1 MRGRIVKSTGS
12 WMWVR
17 SEDGTTVRCRLP
29 GKLRLE
35 GLEQTNP
42 VAVGDVVDIGV
53 QEDGTGLI
61 RTIHERINM
70 VVRQATHGRRG
81 FQILAANLDLAIC
94 VVSVRKPA
102 YKTGF
107 IDRFLVTC
115 DANRV
120 LPLVYVN
127 KTDLADEADQ
137 TRLAE
142 LRYLYAG
149 LGYEWMW
156 GSAMS
161 VDDVD
166 ALRDRIGDGTVMF
179 MGPSGTGKSSLL
191 NALAPQHNQSVQDV
205 SGWSNKGQHTTTF
218 AEMLDLP
225 DRGHVI
231 DSPGVRE
238 FGLVDI
244 DGPGLSNY
252 FPEFKTLRERCRYYD
267 CTHVHEPGCAVLKAL
282 DEGDVDEGRYGS
294 YRNILDSLPD

>member
-1 MRGRIVKSTGS
+1 
-12 WMWVR
+12 MWVR
-17 SEDGTTVRCRLP
+17 LEGGDTMRCRLP

-42 VAVGDVVDIGV
+42 VAVGDVVDVDPGD
-53 QEDGTGLI
+53 DGTGVI

-120 LPLVYVN
+120 HPLVFVN
-127 KTDLADEADQ
+127 KTDLADEDDRA
-137 TRLAE
+137 RLAE
-142 LRYLYAG
+142 LKTLYAG

-161 VDDVD
+161 ADDVH
-166 ALRDRIGDGTVMF
+166 ALRTRIGDGTVMF

-225 DRGHVI
+225 DNGHVI

-244 DGPGLSNY
+244 DAPGLSNY
-252 FPEFKTLRERCRYYD
+252 FPEFKTLREQCRYYD
-267 CTHVHEPGCAVLKAL
+267 CTHVHEPGCAVLNAL
-282 DEGDVDEGRYGS
+282 DEGLVDEGRYGS
-294 YRNILDSLPD
+294 YRNILDSLPG

>member
-1 MRGRIVKSTGS
+1 MRGRIIKSTGS

-17 SEDGTTVRCRLP
+17 TDAAETIRCRLP

-42 VAVGDVVDIGV
+42 VAVGDVVDIGLA
-53 QEDGTGLI
+53 EDGTGVI
-61 RTIHERINM
+61 RTIHDRINM

-81 FQILAANLDLAIC
+81 SQILAANLDLAIC

-115 DANRV
+115 DANLV
-120 LPLVYVN
+120 HPLVFVN
-127 KTDLADEADQ
+127 KCDLADEDD
-137 TRLAE
+137 TAE
-142 LRYLYAG
+142 LERHRALYAS
-149 LGYEWMW
+149 LGYEWMS
-156 GSAMS
+156 GSAHS
-161 VDDVD
+161 PADIES
-166 ALRDRIGDGTVMF
+166 LRGRIADGTVMF

-244 DGPGLSNY
+244 DGPGLSNF
-252 FPEFKTLRERCRYYD
+252 FPELKPLREQCRYYD
-267 CTHVHEPGCAVLKAL
+267 CTHVHEPGCAVLTAL
-282 DEGDVDEGRYGS
+282 DAGEIDEDRYGS
-294 YRNILDSLPD
+294 YRNILDSLPG

>member
-53 QEDGTGLI
+53 LEDGTGLI

>member
-191 NALAPQHNQSVQDV
+191 NALAPQHNQIVQDV

-252 FPEFKTLRERCRYYD
+252 FPEFKTLREQCRYYD

-294 YRNILDSLPD
+294 YRNILDSLPG

>member
-12 WMWVR
+12 WMSVR
-17 SEDGTTVRCRLP
+17 SEDGGTVQCRLP

-35 GLEQTNP
+35 GLKQTHP
-42 VAVGDVVDIGV
+42 VAVGDVVDIEV
-53 QEDGTGLI
+53 HEDGTGLI
-61 RTIHERINM
+61 RTIHGRINM

-120 LPLVYVN
+120 HPLIFVN
-127 KTDLADEADQ
+127 KADLADEDDLA
-137 TRLAE
+137 RLNE
-142 LRYLYAG
+142 LRELYAG

-156 GSAMS
+156 GCATYER
-161 VDDVD
+161 DVE
-166 ALRDRIGDGTVMF
+166 ALRERIGESTVMF

-191 NALAPQHNQSVQDV
+191 NALAPDLKRSVQDV

-252 FPEFKTLRERCRYYD
+252 FPEFKSLRESCHYYD
-267 CTHVHEPGCAVLKAL
+267 CTHVHEPGCAVRAAL
-282 DEGDVDEGRYGS
+282 DAGSVNERRYES
-294 YRNILDSLPD
+294 YRNILDSLPG